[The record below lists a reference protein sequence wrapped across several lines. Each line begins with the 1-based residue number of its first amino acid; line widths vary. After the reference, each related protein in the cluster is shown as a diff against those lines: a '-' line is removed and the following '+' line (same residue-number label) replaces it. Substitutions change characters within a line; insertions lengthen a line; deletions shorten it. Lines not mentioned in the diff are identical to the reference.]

1 MKKINFKK
9 GTSLIEII
17 IGLAIISTSFFSVI
31 SAYHFFIKVAV
42 RNASETKVSYLLEE
56 GVEVTRFL
64 RDSDW
69 TSFSTLA
76 TSTDYHLV
84 FDGGTWKATTTNIY
98 IDNRFERKFVLG
110 DVYRNIDGDISDVG
124 TLDAGARKIDVFVS
138 FPSGNSTTTR
148 SVNLYLTNLFQ

>member
-1 MKKINFKK
+1 MKKINSKK

-42 RNASETKVSYLLEE
+42 RNASETKVNYLLEE
-56 GVEVTRFL
+56 GVEITRFL

-69 TSFSTLA
+69 ISFSALA
-76 TSTDYHLV
+76 TTTDHFFV

-98 IDNRFERKFVLG
+98 IDNRFERKFVLS
-110 DVYRNIDGDISDVG
+110 DVYRDINGDISSTG
-124 TLDAGARKIDVFVS
+124 TLDAGVRKIDVLVS

-148 SVNLYLTNLFQ
+148 SVNLYLTNLFE